1 MERIKNTESSGSD
14 LIDVNVVLQY
24 VQELKNFYD
33 ELSEMNHLQ
42 LYDYF
47 LTSEENYIS
56 KKKICFAS
64 NVHMLWP
71 QNFLQ
76 ESDLLSW

>member
-1 MERIKNTESSGSD
+1 MESGSSD

-24 VQELKNFYD
+24 VQELKHFYD

-47 LTSEENYIS
+47 LTSEEHYIC

-64 NVHMLWP
+64 SVHILWP